1 MRVSSSRLR
10 MNKKK
15 EVMRAIFENI
25 KHAFGALWG
34 FRARGES
41 FEVIT
46 PFPTS
51 TDMYVS
57 VFITVRDGRYVVTDG
72 GWVDKVVYHCSLPT
86 ENNIYNRVFAF
97 FEEDYC
103 ISRTTSADGFMYL
116 YKSTRDERLIPNLV
130 FDVAY
135 FISAVV
141 NTALVQYRDET
152 VRDRFRTKAGTLIRR
167 HVSADRLRFN
177 APVSPLAKAAHF
189 GAVVTSLQGNSVS
202 LVNFI
207 SGSNYENVRG
217 SFAKSNFNYDLLE
230 RTSASRLVRDKILLI
245 DDRHIAAK
253 ELSPFIEMSKEKNQS
268 PLMWSTGQEE
278 LLERL
283 A

>member
-1 MRVSSSRLR
+1 MKREKSIVIPVLVCLMLFVRTAS
-10 MNKKK
+10 
-15 EVMRAIFENI
+15 
-25 KHAFGALWG
+25 G
-34 FRARGES
+34 FA
-41 FEVIT
+41 
-46 PFPTS
+46 
-51 TDMYVS
+51 
-57 VFITVRDGRYVVTDG
+57 
-72 GWVDKVVYHCSLPT
+72 
-86 ENNIYNRVFAF
+86 
-97 FEEDYC
+97 
-103 ISRTTSADGFMYL
+103 
-116 YKSTRDERLIPNLV
+116 
-130 FDVAY
+130 
-135 FISAVV
+135 
-141 NTALVQYRDET
+141 
-152 VRDRFRTKAGTLIRR
+152 
-167 HVSADRLRFN
+167 
-177 APVSPLAKAAHF
+177 
-189 GAVVTSLQGNSVS
+189 QGNSVS

>member
-1 MRVSSSRLR
+1 M
-10 MNKKK
+10 K
-15 EVMRAIFENI
+15 EMRAIFENI

-41 FEVIT
+41 CEVIT

-57 VFITVRDGRYVVTDG
+57 VFITVRNGRFIVTDG
-72 GWVDKVVYHCSLPT
+72 GWVDKGVYKCNLQP
-86 ENNIYNRVFAF
+86 ENNIYNRIFAF

-103 ISRTTSADGFMYL
+103 ISRTISADGFMYL
-116 YKSTRDERLIPNLV
+116 YKATRDERLVPNLV

-152 VRDRFRTKAGTLIRR
+152 VRDRFRAKAGTLIRR
-167 HVSADRLRFN
+167 HVSADRLKFN
-177 APVSPLAKAAHF
+177 APVSPLAKAARF
-189 GAVVTSLQGNSVS
+189 GAVVTSSRGNSVS

-207 SGSNYENVRG
+207 SGSNYENLRG

-230 RTSASRLVRDKILLI
+230 RTSASSMVHERIILI
-245 DDRHIAAK
+245 DDRHIEAK
-253 ELSPFIEMSKEKNQS
+253 ELSPYIEMSKEKNQS
-268 PLMWSTGQEE
+268 PLMWSTGQHE